1 VSVNS
6 IAALAD
12 YLSEKDPQ
20 MLDTH
25 QVIANHYPKVAN
37 SHLFNKPI
45 SKILK
50 YLFCEEQLNEFSN
63 RYPHLTGFDFVEQVL
78 SYLSFTY
85 RVNDQQRERIPQTG
99 KLIIIANHPIGTLD
113 GLVLI
118 KCVKETRSDIKVIA
132 NNMLMAIQPLHEILL
147 PVSNMQGRT
156 QKQNI
161 LNINLH
167 LRNEGALI
175 VFPAGEVSRLRPNGI
190 RDTTWQSGFLRMAKV
205 NHCPILPV
213 YLDAKNSVFFY
224 GVSMLYKPA
233 ASALLV
239 KEMFNKKNHNMDITI
254 GEVIPPDAFAQ
265 LPISML
271 EQVKLFKKHI
281 YNIAKNKAGVFPTQ
295 KPIAMPEERR
305 ELLKALKTQCEV
317 LGEEVDGKT
326 IYLYRY
332 TTSSP
337 IMRELGRL
345 REMTFRAVGEGTN
358 QRRDI
363 DKYDKSYYHL
373 ILWDKNDLEIAGAY
387 RFGDVKKLLENGESV
402 YSTTLFDYTQ
412 NMQAYFEQGL
422 ELGRSFVQQKYWGKR
437 SLEYLWIGIGA
448 FLAKHPQ
455 YRYLFGP
462 VTLSAQMPDAA
473 VKLITAFY
481 TYYFPDNES
490 VATAKTPYP
499 ICCAATEN
507 FTHLEYK
514 EAMVWLKSALKH
526 MNVSLPT
533 LYKQYAEVCE
543 NGGVKFVAFNI
554 DPDFQ
559 NCIDGLVIVDTN
571 MLKQKK
577 RKRYFNC

>member
-1 VSVNS
+1 
-6 IAALAD
+6 
-12 YLSEKDPQ
+12 
-20 MLDTH
+20 MLDTQ

-37 SHLFNKPI
+37 SHRLNKPI

-50 YLFCEEQLNEFSN
+50 YLLCEEQLNEFSKQ
-63 RYPHLTGFDFVEQVL
+63 YPHLTGFDFVEQVL
-78 SYLSFTY
+78 SYFSFTY

-113 GLVLI
+113 GLALI
-118 KCVKETRSDIKVIA
+118 KCVKESRSDVKVIA

-147 PVSNMQGRT
+147 PVNNMQGRT

-161 LNINLH
+161 KNINLH

-175 VFPAGEVSRLRPNGI
+175 VFPAGEVSRLRPHGI
-190 RDTTWQSGFLRMAKV
+190 RDTKWQNGFLRMAKV

-213 YLDAKNSVFFY
+213 YLNAQNSAFFY
-224 GVSMLYKPA
+224 GISMLYKPA

-239 KEMFNKKNHNMDITI
+239 KEMFKKKNKNMDITI
-254 GEVIPPDAFAQ
+254 GEVIPPDAFMQ
-265 LPISML
+265 LSISLL
-271 EQVKLFKKHI
+271 EQVKLFKKHV
-281 YNIAKNKAGVFPTQ
+281 YNIAKNKPGVFPTQ

-305 ELLKALKTQCEV
+305 ELLTALKTECEV
-317 LGEEVDGKT
+317 LGDGFDGKT

-345 REMTFRAVGEGTN
+345 REITFRAVGEGTN

-373 ILWDKNDLEIAGAY
+373 ILWDKNDLEIVGAY
-387 RFGDVKKLLENGESV
+387 RFGDVKKLLKKEEPF
-402 YSTTLFDYTQ
+402 YSSTLFDY
-412 NMQAYFEQGL
+412 NKAMQPYFEEGL

-437 SLEYLWIGIGA
+437 SLDYLWIGIGA
-448 FLAKHPQ
+448 FLSKHPQ

-462 VTLSAQMPDAA
+462 VTLSAKMPAAA

-481 TYYFPDNES
+481 IHYFPDQEEI
-490 VATAKTPYP
+490 ATAKVPYP
-499 ICCAATEN
+499 ICTIAQEN
-507 FTHLEYK
+507 FKYMEYK
-514 EAMVWLKSALKH
+514 EALVWLKDALKH

-533 LYKQYAEVCE
+533 LYKQYADVCKD
-543 NGGVKFVAFNI
+543 GGVRFVAFNI

-559 NCIDGLVIVDTN
+559 NCIDGLVIVDMT
-571 MLKQKK
+571 MLKPKK
-577 RKRYFNC
+577 RKRYFQ

>member
-1 VSVNS
+1 
-6 IAALAD
+6 
-12 YLSEKDPQ
+12 
-20 MLDTH
+20 MFDTQ

-37 SHLFNKPI
+37 SHLLNKPI

-50 YLFCEEQLNEFSN
+50 YLLCEEQLNEFSKQ
-63 RYPHLTGFDFVEQVL
+63 YPHLTGFDFVEQVL
-78 SYLSFTY
+78 SYFSFTY

-113 GLVLI
+113 GLALI
-118 KCVKETRSDIKVIA
+118 KCVKESRSDVKVIA

-147 PVSNMQGRT
+147 PVNNMQGGT

-161 LNINLH
+161 KNINLH

-175 VFPAGEVSRLRPNGI
+175 VFPAGEVSRLRPHGI
-190 RDTTWQSGFLRMAKV
+190 RDTKWQSGFLRMAKV

-213 YLDAKNSVFFY
+213 YLNAQNSAFFY

-239 KEMFNKKNHNMDITI
+239 KEMFKKKNKNMDITI
-254 GEVIPPDAFAQ
+254 GEVIPPDAFMQ
-265 LPISML
+265 LPISLL
-271 EQVKLFKKHI
+271 EQVKLFKKHV
-281 YNIAKNKAGVFPTQ
+281 YNIAKNKPGMFPTQ

-305 ELLKALKTQCEV
+305 ELLTALKTECEI
-317 LGEEVDGKT
+317 LSDDFDGKT
-326 IYLYRY
+326 IYLYQY

-345 REMTFRAVGEGTN
+345 REITFRAVGEGTN

-373 ILWDKNDLEIAGAY
+373 ILWDKNDLEIVGAY
-387 RFGDVKKLLENGESV
+387 RFGDVKKLLKRGEAV
-402 YSTTLFDYTQ
+402 YSSTLFDY
-412 NMQAYFEQGL
+412 NKAMQPYFEEGL

-437 SLEYLWIGIGA
+437 SLDYLWIGIGA
-448 FLAKHPQ
+448 FLSKHPQ

-462 VTLSAQMPDAA
+462 VTLSAKMPATA

-481 TYYFPDNES
+481 IYYFPDQEEI
-490 VATAKTPYP
+490 ATAKVPYP
-499 ICCAATEN
+499 ICSIAQEN
-507 FTHLEYK
+507 FKYMEYK
-514 EAMVWLKSALKH
+514 EALVWLKDALKQ

-533 LYKQYAEVCE
+533 LYKQYADVCKE
-543 NGGVKFVAFNI
+543 GGVRFVAFNI

-559 NCIDGLVIVDTN
+559 NCIDGLVIVDMT
-571 MLKQKK
+571 MLKPKK
-577 RKRYFNC
+577 RKRYFQ

>member
-1 VSVNS
+1 
-6 IAALAD
+6 
-12 YLSEKDPQ
+12 
-20 MLDTH
+20 MFDTQ

-37 SHLFNKPI
+37 SHLLNKPI

-50 YLFCEEQLNEFSN
+50 YLLCEEQLNEFSKQ
-63 RYPHLTGFDFVEQVL
+63 YPHLTGFDFVEQVL
-78 SYLSFTY
+78 SYFLFTY

-113 GLVLI
+113 GLALI
-118 KCVKETRSDIKVIA
+118 KCVKESRSDVKVIA

-147 PVSNMQGRT
+147 PVNNMQGGT

-161 LNINLH
+161 KNINLH

-175 VFPAGEVSRLRPNGI
+175 VFPAGEVSRLRPHGI
-190 RDTTWQSGFLRMAKV
+190 RDTKWQSGFLRMAKV
-205 NHCPILPV
+205 NRCPILPV
-213 YLDAKNSVFFY
+213 YLNAQNSAFFY

-239 KEMFNKKNHNMDITI
+239 KEMFKKKNKNMDITI
-254 GEVIPPDAFAQ
+254 GEVIPSDAFMQ
-265 LPISML
+265 LPISLL
-271 EQVKLFKKHI
+271 EQVKLFKKHV
-281 YNIAKNKAGVFPTQ
+281 YNIAKNKPGMFPTQ

-305 ELLKALKTQCEV
+305 ELLTALKTECEI
-317 LGEEVDGKT
+317 LSDDFDGKT
-326 IYLYRY
+326 IYLYQY

-345 REMTFRAVGEGTN
+345 REITFRAVGEGTN

-373 ILWDKNDLEIAGAY
+373 ILWDKNDLEIVGAY
-387 RFGDVKKLLENGESV
+387 RFGDVKKLLKRGEAV
-402 YSTTLFDYTQ
+402 YSSTLFDY
-412 NMQAYFEQGL
+412 NKAMQPYFEEGL

-437 SLEYLWIGIGA
+437 SLDYLWIGIGA
-448 FLAKHPQ
+448 FLSKHPQ

-462 VTLSAQMPDAA
+462 VTLSAKMPATA

-481 TYYFPDNES
+481 IYYFPDQEEI
-490 VATAKTPYP
+490 ATAKVPYP
-499 ICCAATEN
+499 ICSIAQEN
-507 FTHLEYK
+507 FKYMEYK
-514 EAMVWLKSALKH
+514 EALVWLKDALKQ

-533 LYKQYAEVCE
+533 LYKQYADVCKE
-543 NGGVKFVAFNI
+543 GGVRFVAFNI

-559 NCIDGLVIVDTN
+559 NCIDGLVIVDMT
-571 MLKQKK
+571 MLKPKK
-577 RKRYFNC
+577 RKRYFQ